1 MATGAAKY
9 IATGR
14 SYASMTSSF
23 VDLYQRY
30 AMGRVSD
37 KEPHTRAAPHHS
49 LCSSLHY
56 SYARSHFFFAFELI
70 VLCVAYRLYTH
81 QPGYFLLYTWPVWL
95 VALAILLSPWAFN
108 PKSFEGMMRRLG
120 QGASHTR
127 TAPLL
132 SSRSFL
138 YRPLRPHALPRVSRV
153 ARLRARRQQ
162 DVVAGV
168 ARRRPLRPATAVDG
182 PAAAARRSLTHPQSN
197 RLRRRHRRAPRR
209 SVWPRV
215 VPFAPGVCV
224 RRPPARRPTNHTR
237 AALMTR
243 QAPSSDPRMGISFNR
258 NLTS

>member
-37 KEPHTRAAPHHS
+37 REPHTRAARHHS

-56 SYARSHFFFAFELI
+56 RYARSHFFFAFELI

-108 PKSFEGMMRRLG
+108 PKSFEGLSVRTHFHEFLVWLDSERADSKTSWPEWHAAALSAQRRQSTGRRL
-120 QGASHTR
+120 QRVALSLIPKAIAFAGA
-127 TAPLL
+127 TAALRVDRFGHASFRSLL
-132 SSRSFL
+132 AFVYAARPSASR
-138 YRPLRPHALPRVSRV
+138 PALPPHTCS
-153 ARLRARRQQ
+153 A
-162 DVVAGV
+162 DDN
-168 ARRRPLRPATAVDG
+168 TS
-182 PAAAARRSLTHPQSN
+182 SLI
-197 RLRRRHRRAPRR
+197 
-209 SVWPRV
+209 
-215 VPFAPGVCV
+215 
-224 RRPPARRPTNHTR
+224 RPTHGDK
-237 AALMTR
+237 L
-243 QAPSSDPRMGISFNR
+243 
-258 NLTS
+258 